1 MFVLITLSV
10 GMAARGGREM
20 LLTACHGAIAFTV
33 AADTPALK
41 ACVAEEIF
49 PSLEVWPSALCHS
62 SLGQRRA
69 DCVIQPRF
77 CRN

>member
-33 AADTPALK
+33 AADTPAFDCKKSMRCRGNFPLPGG
-41 ACVAEEIF
+41 VA
-49 PSLEVWPSALCHS
+49 
-62 SLGQRRA
+62 
-69 DCVIQPRF
+69 
-77 CRN
+77 